1 MADTQF
7 DYIIVGAGSAGCA
20 LANRLSANGRHRV
33 LLLEAGP
40 KGHPLSRIPV
50 SFSKL
55 IDNPKANWCYRS
67 EPEEGMKN
75 RPIPV
80 PRGRLLGGSSS
91 INGLVYVRGQRLDY
105 DTWAQLGNRGWSYDD
120 VLPIFKRME
129 HYEEG
134 SDEYRSQGGP
144 LRVSVAPDRN
154 PLYDA
159 LFRAADELGIPRNRD
174 YNGASQE
181 GIVKTQTTISNGR
194 RMSAAY
200 AYLDPIRGRA
210 NLAVETGALARRVL
224 LDGSRCVGV
233 EYSVGGQV
241 REARAGREVIL
252 SGGAINSP
260 QLLELSGIGRP
271 EVLQAHGI
279 EVRHALKGVGE
290 SLRDHIAP
298 RTIFR
303 ITKPGIAFN
312 DRARGIGLLG
322 QIARYGISKGGLLN
336 LPSAPVLGFLKTR
349 PELETPDIQI
359 HFVPYHVVLNNGKR
373 ELGPDAGITCTVYQ
387 CRPESL
393 GSVHVK
399 SADPSAY
406 PAINFNFLDQELD
419 RRTLIDGVR
428 LIRRIVAT
436 KAMQEYCGAEVQPGS
451 QVQSDEEILD
461 FIRAKA
467 ETAYH
472 PTCTCKMGNDAM
484 AVVDDRLK
492 VHGIERLR
500 VADGSIMPTLISGNT
515 NGPCMMIGEKC
526 ADMVLADAA

>member
-1 MADTQF
+1 VSSSVF
-7 DYIIVGAGSAGCA
+7 DFIVVGAGSAGCA
-20 LANRLSANGRHRV
+20 LANRLSANGRYRV

-40 KGHPLSRIPV
+40 NGHPLSRIPV

-55 IDNPKANWCYRS
+55 IDNPAANWCYRT
-67 EPEEGMKN
+67 EPEAGTNN

-105 DTWAQLGNRGWSYDD
+105 DTWAQRGNRGWSYDD

-134 SDEYRSQGGP
+134 GDELRGEGGP
-144 LRVSVAPDRN
+144 VRVSVAPDRN

-159 LFRAADELGIPRNRD
+159 LFRAGDELGFPRNND
-174 YNGASQE
+174 YNGADQE

-200 AYLDPIRGRA
+200 AYLDPIRGRP
-210 NLAVETGALARRVL
+210 NLAIETRALARRVL
-224 LDGSRCVGV
+224 LDGKRAVGV
-233 EYSVGGQV
+233 EYSVQGQV

-252 SGGAINSP
+252 CGGAINSP
-260 QLLELSGIGRP
+260 QLLELSGIGQP
-271 EVLQAHGI
+271 QLLQAHGI
-279 EVRHALKGVGE
+279 EVRHELMGVGE
-290 SLRDHIAP
+290 SLRDHLAP
-298 RTIFR
+298 RTIFK
-303 ITKPGIAFN
+303 ITRPGIAYN
-312 DRARGIGLLG
+312 DRARGFGLLG
-322 QIARYGISKGGLLN
+322 QILRYGLTKGGLLN

-349 PELETPDIQI
+349 PELATPDIQI
-359 HFVPYHVVLNNGKR
+359 HFVPYHVVLRDGKR
-373 ELGPDAGITCTVYQ
+373 ELGPNAGITCTVNQ

-393 GSVHVK
+393 GSVHIK
-399 SADPSAY
+399 SADPTEH
-406 PAINFNFLDQELD
+406 PAINFNFLSAEID

-428 LIRRIVAT
+428 IIRRIIAT
-436 KAMQEYCGAEVQPGS
+436 KAMQVFCGPEVQPGAA
-451 QVQSDEEILD
+451 VESDDEILE
-461 FIRAKA
+461 FVRQKA

-472 PTCTCKMGNDAM
+472 PTCSCRMGGDPM
-484 AVVDDRLK
+484 AVVDDELRVKGL
-492 VHGIERLR
+492 ERLR

-526 ADMVLADAA
+526 SDLVLAAAA